1 MVLPYALSAIAAYLV
16 GSIPFGYLAGLSR
29 GVDIRTVGSGNIGA
43 TNVFRTLGRK
53 LGVATFVLD
62 LMKGLVAV
70 GVIPAGVWM
79 AMGAEGPSPLGAEMV
94 AAVAVL
100 LGHAFPLFLDFKG
113 GKGVATGAGIAIGV
127 APHAALLGLV
137 LWVVVFAATRYVSVA
152 SIAAALA
159 VGGGV
164 WMLDNAREPR
174 HLVPAVIALMA
185 LLVVVKHKSNI
196 ARLLRGTEN
205 RFSFTKRKPSAGGA
219 APAK

>member
-16 GSIPFGYLAGLSR
+16 GSIPFGYLAGLSK
-29 GVDIRTVGSGNIGA
+29 GVDIRKVGSGNIGA

-62 LMKGLVAV
+62 LTKGLVAV
-70 GVIPAGVWM
+70 AVIPAGVWM
-79 AMGAEGPSPLGAEMV
+79 AMGAPGSAPLGAEMV

-127 APHAALLGLV
+127 APHAALLGLA
-137 LWVVVFAATRYVSVA
+137 LWIALFAFTRYVSVA

-164 WMLDNAREPR
+164 WLLDNAREPR
-174 HLVPAVIALMA
+174 HLVPAVISLMA
-185 LLVVVKHKSNI
+185 VLIVAKHKANI

-205 RFSFTKRKPSAGGA
+205 RFCFTKRKPPADGA

>member
-1 MVLPYALSAIAAYLV
+1 MVVPYALSAIAAYLV
-16 GSIPFGYLAGLSR
+16 GSIPFGYLAGLSM

-53 LGVATFVLD
+53 LGIATFVLD

-70 GVIPAGVWM
+70 AVIPTGVWM
-79 AMGAEGPSPLGAEMV
+79 AMGAAGASPLGAELV

-127 APHAALLGLV
+127 APNAALLGLA
-137 LWVVVFAATRYVSVA
+137 LWIVVFAVTRYVSVA
-152 SIAAALA
+152 SIVAALA

-164 WMLDNAREPR
+164 WLLDNAREPR

-185 LLVVVKHKSNI
+185 LLIVVKHKSNI

-205 RFSFTKRKPSAGGA
+205 RFSFTKRKPPADDA
-219 APAK
+219 ASGK

>member
-1 MVLPYALSAIAAYLV
+1 MVMPYALSAIAAYLV

-79 AMGAEGPSPLGAEMV
+79 AMGAEGAAPLGAEMV